1 MGVVNL
7 SILIEKLK
15 KALSGE
21 YVKKTDKASTSAFGV
36 VKVGNNISVSSG
48 KISVPVAS
56 DSSAGVVKVG
66 SGLAIEDGT
75 LSVTASGGMSATL
88 LKEGSASLSD
98 NYTEVTL
105 EDDYDKYT
113 MLVVCVGNNGKNS
126 TGNAYFFV
134 PWLSL
139 GALQDNNSNASAWTV
154 SIRAVVVDSEVVK
167 NKLNV
172 KTNTTAQA
180 WSIYGI
186 K

>member
-1 MGVVNL
+1 MSQVKNRRENIFIGKPPVE
-7 SILIEKLK
+7 ILDIDAIETKLDTDGYL
-15 KALSGE
+15 KADDLPI
-21 YVKKTDKASTSAFGV
+21 ATSEVAGM
-36 VKVGNNISVSSG
+36 VKVGEGLSV
-48 KISVPVAS
+48 A
-56 DSSAGVVKVG
+56 
-66 SGLAIEDGT
+66 EDGT
-75 LSVTASGGMSATL
+75 LSATGGGGMEVTL
-88 LKEGSASLSD
+88 LKEGSGSLSD

-105 EDDYDKYT
+105 EDDYDKYY

-139 GALQDNNSNASAWTV
+139 GALQDNVSNASAWTV

-172 KTNTTAQA
+172 KTSTTAQA